1 MYKEI
6 KSVTIYCASSQSIPK
21 VYFDAAEKLAELL
34 ADQGIKLIYGGGS
47 KGLMG
52 KIADTYLSRNAP
64 IKGIIPR
71 FMKEVEWAHPG
82 VTEMVITE
90 TMAERKALLMQTD
103 AIITLAGGCGTFE
116 ELLEVISLKRLGKF
130 TKPIVILNTQKYY
143 DPLKQLL
150 ENAVA
155 ERFMN
160 QEHLAMW
167 NFVDHP
173 EEILQS
179 IRNAEDWSEEAI
191 HFAESK
197 NK

>member
-1 MYKEI
+1 MSKEI
-6 KSVTIYCASSQSIPK
+6 TSVCIYCASSERIPS
-21 VYFDAAEKLAELL
+21 VYFDAAEKLAHLL

-52 KIADTYLSRNAP
+52 KIADVYLDRDAP

-82 VTEMVITE
+82 VKEMVITE
-90 TMAERKALLMQTD
+90 TMAERKALLMQAD

-116 ELLEVISLKRLGKF
+116 ELMEVISLKRLGKF
-130 TKPIVILNTQKYY
+130 TKPIVILNTQNYY

-155 ERFMN
+155 ENFMN

-167 NFVDHP
+167 DFVEQP

-179 IRNAEDWSEEAI
+179 IHNAEDWNEEAI
-191 HFAESK
+191 QFAVSK
-197 NK
+197 KK

>member
-1 MYKEI
+1 MSKEI
-6 KSVTIYCASSQSIPK
+6 TSVCIYCASSERIPSI
-21 VYFDAAEKLAELL
+21 YFDAAEKLAHLL

-52 KIADTYLSRNAP
+52 KIADVYLERDAP

-82 VTEMVITE
+82 VKEMVITE
-90 TMAERKALLMQTD
+90 TMAERKALLMQAD

-116 ELLEVISLKRLGKF
+116 ELMEVISLKRLGKF

-155 ERFMN
+155 ENFMN

-167 NFVDHP
+167 DFVEQP
-173 EEILQS
+173 EEIVQS
-179 IRNAEDWSEEAI
+179 IHNAEDWNEEAI
-191 HFAESK
+191 QFAVSK
-197 NK
+197 KK

>member
-1 MYKEI
+1 MSKEI
-6 KSVTIYCASSQSIPK
+6 TSVCIYCASSQSIPS
-21 VYFDAAEKLAELL
+21 VYFNAAEKLAHLL
-34 ADQGIKLIYGGGS
+34 ADEGIKLIYGGGS

-52 KIADTYLSRNAP
+52 KIADVYLQRNAP

-71 FMKEVEWAHPG
+71 FMKDVEWAHPG
-82 VTEMVITE
+82 VKEMVITE
-90 TMAERKALLMQTD
+90 TMAERKALLMQAD

-116 ELLEVISLKRLGKF
+116 ELMEVISLKRLGKF

-150 ENAVA
+150 ENAV
-155 ERFMN
+155 EENFMN

-167 NFVDHP
+167 DFVEHP

-179 IRNAEDWSEEAI
+179 IHSAEEWSEEAI
-191 HFAESK
+191 QFAESK
-197 NK
+197 KK